1 VLLRTEMSGGHMG
14 APGRFARLAEFA
26 LTHAF
31 ALWAC
36 GLAPVAAAS
45 GSARRA

>member
-1 VLLRTEMSGGHMG
+1 MLLRTEMSGGHMG
-14 APGRFARLAEFA
+14 APGRFDRLAEFA

-36 GLAPVAAAS
+36 GLAPVSAGS
-45 GSARRA
+45 DSARQL